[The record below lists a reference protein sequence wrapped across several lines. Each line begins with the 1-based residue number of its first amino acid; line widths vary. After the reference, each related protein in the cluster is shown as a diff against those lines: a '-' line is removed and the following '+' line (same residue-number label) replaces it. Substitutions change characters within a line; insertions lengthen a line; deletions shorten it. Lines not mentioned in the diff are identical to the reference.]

1 MTLASDP
8 SIPQCYPSIT
18 QHPLITFY
26 QATSYTSIYNKCRD
40 LLSSCCCLNRARPSN
55 PLYVFVSILA
65 AISSVIIAIL
75 LLPVKLVLLSGFLC
89 CKMRRTTIPDLE
101 TPSSKRPRPPF
112 QDRQDSISSHVI
124 EEEPADVIEEPVEPS
139 LREYLSMYFSHL
151 PINRIDVI
159 AIARTTLEGMDFPE
173 DTESILNLP
182 AHLFFES
189 PPNMEQAPTLPL
201 LSVEEEESE
210 TEDVS
215 REEVEEV
222 PPSPLPE
229 SIMQDAR
236 IKFLQRHLPELPL
249 KKYPEYFP
257 FVLELLKNESPHDL
271 PSNAFISPT
280 PPVPAETS
288 PTSPILEE
296 SGATSI
302 LESIENEHPS
312 IWQQA
317 FTDRLL
323 LEAPSDWEFIDKLNQ
338 YISLLIRD
346 SRAADLKDA
355 IQRIANPEEESPLQ
369 DPSVQQT
376 ARAYFSCL
384 LTLFTQTSLPISLKI
399 EMLNSICQQST
410 HWSSS
415 PELLLP
421 IVYDELLAIS
431 FLQREHAIA
440 SLEEEQT
447 GSGSAIIRRLLPPVS
462 PDMTARELP
471 GYVALLQQKFSQPI
485 TTRPDSLPL
494 VPSTNA
500 LLQALA
506 QQQPEW
512 SQFKYSFIQL
522 VEDICGRNN
531 PTTRSM
537 VFIINHLAAEREH
550 LINYTDEAAAS
561 ARATMHLLYQ
571 LLSRTNLSQN
581 EKKLILKNITSYSDR
596 CAPTWITESN
606 NQLELYLNSSTLG
619 RDLLLTWVQAFK
631 HLAIHDMYRNA
642 PQWHIESAFKLIYQE
657 PLGVDPGFVDSYTR
671 QLTENREE
679 LAQQYDRFVAYYA
692 TCARHMV
699 EFILEQTKQASQEQL
714 NTLMEIILSDLE
726 AVAPQ
731 EHVSELMQIFFP
743 EEEDYKPCKI
753 AIIYLL
759 VREGILELSEEQ

>member
-1 MTLASDP
+1 MTLGSDP

-55 PLYVFVSILA
+55 PLHVFVSILA
-65 AISSVIIAIL
+65 AISSVIITTL

-112 QDRQDSISSHVI
+112 QDRQDSIFSH
-124 EEEPADVIEEPVEPS
+124 VIEEPVEPS

-159 AIARTTLEGMDFPE
+159 AIARTTLEGIDFPE

-189 PPNMEQAPTLPL
+189 PPNMEQALTLPL

-215 REEVEEV
+215 REEV

-229 SIMQDAR
+229 SVMKDAR
-236 IKFLQRHLPELPL
+236 IQFLQRRLPELPL
-249 KKYPEYFP
+249 EKYPEYFP
-257 FVLELLKNESPHDL
+257 FVRELLEDKSLHDL
-271 PSNAFISPT
+271 PLDAFISPT
-280 PPVPAETS
+280 PPVPAETA
-288 PTSPILEE
+288 PTSPTLEE

-302 LESIENEHPS
+302 LKSIENEHPS

-323 LEAPSDWEFIDKLNQ
+323 LEAPSNWEFVGKLNQ

-346 SRAADLKDA
+346 SRADDLKDA
-355 IQRIANPEEESPLQ
+355 IQRIADPEEESPLQ

-376 ARAYFSCL
+376 ARAYFSYL

-399 EMLNSICQQST
+399 EMLNSICQQSA
-410 HWSSS
+410 HWSSA

-421 IVYDELLAIS
+421 IIYDELLAIS

-440 SLEEEQT
+440 SLEEEQA
-447 GSGSAIIRRLLPPVS
+447 GSGSAIIRRLLPPIA
-462 PDMTARELP
+462 PDITAREIP
-471 GYVALLQQKFSQPI
+471 GYIALLQQKFSQPI

-494 VPSTNA
+494 APSTNA

-506 QQQPEW
+506 QPHPEW
-512 SQFKYSFIQL
+512 ARFKYGFIQL

-531 PTTRSM
+531 PTTQSM
-537 VFIINHLAAEREH
+537 VFIINHLAAEREP
-550 LINYTDEAAAS
+550 LINYTAEAAAS

-571 LLSRTNLSQN
+571 LLSRTNLSRN
-581 EKKLILKNITSYSDR
+581 EKKLILKNITSYRDR
-596 CAPTWITESN
+596 CAPTWVTESN

-619 RDLLLTWVQAFK
+619 KDLLLTWVQAFK
-631 HLAIHDMYRNA
+631 HLVIHDIYRNA

-657 PLGVDPGFVDSYTR
+657 PLGVDAGFVDSYTW
-671 QLTENREE
+671 QLAENREE

-699 EFILEQTKQASQEQL
+699 EFILEQAKHASQEQQ

-731 EHVSELMQIFFP
+731 EHVSELMQVFFP
-743 EEEDYKPCKI
+743 EELDYKPCKI